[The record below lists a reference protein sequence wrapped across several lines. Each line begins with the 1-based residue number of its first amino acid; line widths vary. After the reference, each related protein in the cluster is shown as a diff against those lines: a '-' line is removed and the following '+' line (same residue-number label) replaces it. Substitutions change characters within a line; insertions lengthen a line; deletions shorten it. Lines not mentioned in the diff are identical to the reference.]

1 MLQSLEE
8 EGVLGR
14 SKCPGS
20 PTVDS
25 LSLETCRG
33 QPIGDY
39 FKAPFA
45 WRWWWDSMHP
55 LGTLCDITH
64 DITTER
70 TQTVET
76 DSRAFESNFHPYRAD
91 LGESL
96 IFSEHHCP

>member
-1 MLQSLEE
+1 
-8 EGVLGR
+8 
-14 SKCPGS
+14 
-20 PTVDS
+20 
-25 LSLETCRG
+25 
-33 QPIGDY
+33 
-39 FKAPFA
+39 
-45 WRWWWDSMHP
+45 MHP